1 MSKLGANTNFSDF
14 NVYTHRLTHRVL
26 TKAISFYVKRG
37 TLIFLP
43 CNLHLMRTIARAQAS
58 TLGNSLMRV
67 KTARAISAYD
77 TYCLG
82 HWNKKT
88 KRS

>member
-1 MSKLGANTNFSDF
+1 
-14 NVYTHRLTHRVL
+14 
-26 TKAISFYVKRG
+26 
-37 TLIFLP
+37 
-43 CNLHLMRTIARAQAS
+43 MRTIARAQAS

-77 TYCLG
+77 TDCLG

>member
-37 TLIFLP
+37 TLIFF
-43 CNLHLMRTIARAQAS
+43 
-58 TLGNSLMRV
+58 TLQSPFD
-67 KTARAISAYD
+67 AYD
-77 TYCLG
+77 RTRTG
-82 HWNKKT
+82 QHT
-88 KRS
+88 RQ

>member
-1 MSKLGANTNFSDF
+1 
-14 NVYTHRLTHRVL
+14 
-26 TKAISFYVKRG
+26 
-37 TLIFLP
+37 
-43 CNLHLMRTIARAQAS
+43 MRTIARAQAS